1 MGSEAEKFKRRF
13 VVGLTVLTLVVGW
26 GGAAVMLG
34 CFPHRYV
41 KVFPYIPS
49 CFFLWELLFV
59 TLLEKN
65 RNRGNMIRLFLGM
78 KAAKML
84 LCILLIGLYTI
95 VVGERNAE
103 FVVTFLAF
111 YLIYLVFETVSLG
124 RFGKKT
130 KKGGSND

>member
-13 VVGLTVLTLVVGW
+13 VVGLTVLTLAVGW

-34 CFPHRYV
+34 CFPH
-41 KVFPYIPS
+41 
-49 CFFLWELLFV
+49 WELLFV